1 MSTEKTGQQSNPND
15 PTQLD
20 QDKQGQQGEREQQ
33 GYGQT
38 DQQKDRK
45 LGQGQQDVND
55 RERKS
60 A

>member
-1 MSTEKTGQQSNPND
+1 MSTEKTGQLSNPND
-15 PTQLD
+15 PNQRDRDTE
-20 QDKQGQQGEREQQ
+20 KQGQRDQGH
-33 GYGQT
+33 GQT

-45 LGQGQQDVND
+45 PGQGQPDVND

>member
-15 PTQLD
+15 PNQRARDL
-20 QDKQGQQGEREQQ
+20 DKQGQRDQQ
-33 GYGQT
+33 GHGQT
-38 DQQKDRK
+38 DQQQDRK
-45 LGQGQQDVND
+45 PGQGQQDVND

>member
-15 PTQLD
+15 PNQRDRDLE
-20 QDKQGQQGEREQQ
+20 KQGQRDEQ

-45 LGQGQQDVND
+45 PGQGQQDVKD
-55 RERKS
+55 RDRKS

>member
-1 MSTEKTGQQSNPND
+1 MNTEKTGQQSNPND
-15 PTQLD
+15 PTQRD
-20 QDKQGQQGEREQQ
+20 QDKQGQRDQEGH
-33 GYGQT
+33 GQT

-45 LGQGQQDVND
+45 PGQGQQDVND

>member
-15 PTQLD
+15 PTQRD
-20 QDKQGQQGEREQQ
+20 QDKGQQGQRDQQ

-45 LGQGQQDVND
+45 PGQGQQDVND